1 MSESKVVKIKESD
14 KQMANLSEL
23 SGLKIRRGRLLVQP
37 VLLSLVVVAVSL
49 GISLPQI
56 ARAEETIGDMLK
68 KLKKTGGASNQ
79 PIMSKQSFTVP
90 VYNSLQEPKRE
101 RLDFESIKPT
111 LSREEL
117 NVEKVGKDR
126 VELEKI
132 TDRQIQELFRLTEK
146 MKNSPNRGELW
157 LRLAELYVEK
167 SDYIKSRRQS
177 EYEEKLQLYNQKKTS
192 IKPEVDLSES
202 AAFNKKAIQL
212 YEYFVRDFR
221 NHPKMDQA
229 LYFLG
234 FNYIELGEFKK
245 GASYYTRLATE
256 YPRSPYV
263 GEANFSIGEYY
274 FDEEKWD
281 QALDAYK
288 KVIKNKNASTFGIA
302 LYKAA
307 WCLHRKGK
315 SNEGLKFLEVLIRL
329 GADSNK
335 KINLA
340 KLDGEAR
347 RDLVVFYAESG
358 DPERAF
364 GYFAKQLGEDRALGE
379 VEKLA
384 YYYSDKGEREKAAI
398 LFKKLIAK
406 NRLSPKAFDYQFQIV
421 RNFLNDAKNQ
431 RFKEELY
438 TLIKDY
444 GPKSEWRKENK
455 SNSNSA
461 EASYKTTENFLK
473 TYTLQQ
479 HQSAQN
485 SRGKFSQEQAAEGY
499 KLYLSEFQD
508 APSYPDMMFFYG
520 ELLYDME
527 KFGEAAQQYAWVA
540 KNAPQSKY
548 APKAGMNMILGLE
561 KNLPTEE
568 QMQARVGQSTE
579 TLPLDPRVKQFIENG
594 EWYLKSFQ
602 KADKNVE
609 LRFKIA
615 RLYYLSNH
623 FVEAEKIF
631 KEVIQ
636 NHPKSK
642 QAEYAANLLLDMY
655 NLRKDFVGLERVGQ
669 ELLTQSGVAESS
681 SAEQIKNILERA
693 SFKAGEELEAKKDYL
708 GSAKKFDAFA
718 KKYPR
723 SNFILKA
730 QFNAGVN
737 YQRANRFWPAI
748 NAFELVLHNRDKAA
762 LPLQEKAVKI
772 LPKMYQSLG
781 MYHKAAGA
789 YANAG
794 ERNNN
799 PKEAL
804 DFFYNAAILYDALNS
819 VEKANKYYGLYLK
832 KASHSEKAAIFYR
845 MAELSYRNQ
854 QYYKAIDNFKEYLR
868 IGKDPELV
876 IEAHYKITNSY
887 NKLRNRREWTDWRA
901 KVVSVQKN
909 LVPKLRGP
917 GAHYAAQI
925 RLQNIEQVYNHLV
938 SLKFPANSARIK
950 KVADEK
956 LGLVTQLNQE
966 LAEIIKYDSA
976 EEIVGSLEL
985 LGRTNAHM
993 NESLLNAPLPPEV
1006 AKDDAAKQQ
1015 YTAAV
1020 AEMARPFLAKAI
1032 ESYKGAVS
1040 KGKELE
1046 TYTQPYFNAIDS
1058 LRALDSNSKSD
1069 LGSEALAKTYQD
1081 WMGLK

>member
-1 MSESKVVKIKESD
+1 MITVP
-14 KQMANLSEL
+14 
-23 SGLKIRRGRLLVQP
+23 LK
-37 VLLSLVVVAVSL
+37 SFS
-49 GISLPQI
+49 
-56 ARAEETIGDMLK
+56 EETIGDMLK
-68 KLKKTGGASNQ
+68 KLKKTGSTHSQ
-79 PIMSKQSFTVP
+79 PIMSKQSFSVP
-90 VYNSLQEPKRE
+90 VSNLFQEPKRE
-101 RLDFESIKPT
+101 RLDFESIRPT
-111 LSREEL
+111 ASREVI

-126 VELEKI
+126 VELERI
-132 TDRQIQELFRLTEK
+132 TERQIQELYRLTEK
-146 MKNSPNRGELW
+146 LKNSPNRGELW

-167 SDYIKSRRQS
+167 SDYIKSRRQN
-177 EYEEKLQLYNQKKTS
+177 EYEEKLNAFNEKKIS
-192 IKPEVDLSES
+192 VKPEIDLTES
-202 AAFNKKAIQL
+202 MAYNKKAVQL

-245 GASYYTRLATE
+245 GAGYYSRLASE

-281 QALDAYK
+281 EALEAYK
-288 KVIKNKNASTFGIA
+288 KVIKNKQASTFGIA

-315 SNEGLKFLEVLIRL
+315 SAEGLKFLEVLIRM
-329 GADSNK
+329 GADPSK
-335 KINLA
+335 KVNIA
-340 KLDGEAR
+340 KLDSEAR
-347 RDLVVFYAESG
+347 RDLVVFFAEGG

-364 GYFAKQLGEDRALGE
+364 GYFAKHLGEEKGPQE

-384 YYYSDKGEREKAAI
+384 FYYSDKGEREKAAI

-406 NRLSPKAFDYQFQIV
+406 NKMSPKAYEYQFQIV
-421 RNFLNDAKNQ
+421 KNYLNDAKNI
-431 RFKEELY
+431 RFKEEMY
-438 TLIKDY
+438 NLIKDY
-444 GPKSEWRKENK
+444 GPKSEWSKENK
-455 SNSNSA
+455 SNTTVV
-461 EASYKTTENFLK
+461 EASHKTTENFLK

-479 HQSAQN
+479 HQTAQN
-485 SRGKFSQEQAAEGY
+485 SRGKYSQEQAVEGY

-508 APSYPDMMFFYG
+508 SPAYPDMMFFYG

-548 APKAGMNMILGLE
+548 GPKAGMNMILGLE

-579 TLPLDPRVKQFIENG
+579 PLSLDPRVKQFIENG

-609 LRFKIA
+609 LRFKVG

-623 FVEAEKIF
+623 FAEAEKIF

-636 NHPKSK
+636 NNPKSK

-655 NLRKDFVGLERVGQ
+655 NLRKDFVGLERVGS
-669 ELLTQSGVAESS
+669 ELLAQSGVAESS
-681 SAEQIKNILERA
+681 SADQIKNILERA
-693 SFKAGEELEAKKDYL
+693 SFKAGEELEAKKDFL
-708 GSAKKFDAFA
+708 GSAKKFDTFA

-723 SNFILKA
+723 SSYLLKA

-737 YQRANRFWPAI
+737 YQRANRLWPSI
-748 NAFELVLHNRDKAA
+748 SAFEMVLRSKDKEAP
-762 LPLQEKAVKI
+762 PLQEKSYKI

-781 MYHKAAGA
+781 MYQKAAGA
-789 YANAG
+789 YAVAGDRNA
-794 ERNNN
+794 
-799 PKEAL
+799 KEKDAL
-804 DFFYNAAILYDALNS
+804 DFYYNAAILYDALNS
-819 VEKANKYYGLYLK
+819 VERANKYYLLYMK
-832 KASHSEKAAIFYR
+832 KASNSEKASIFYR
-845 MAELSYRNQ
+845 MADLTYRNQ

-868 IGKDPELV
+868 LGRDPELI
-876 IEAHYKITNSY
+876 IESHYKITECY
-887 NKLRNRREWTDWRA
+887 NKIRNRKEWSEWRT
-901 KVVSVQKN
+901 KVVAVQKN

-917 GAHYAAQI
+917 GSHYAAQI
-925 RLQNIEQVYNHLV
+925 RLQNIEQVYHQLV

-956 LGLVTQLNQE
+956 LGLVNQLNQE
-966 LAEIIKYDSA
+966 LGEIIKYDSA

-1006 AKDDAAKQQ
+1006 AKDEAAKAQ
-1015 YTAAV
+1015 YTSAV
-1020 AEMARPFLAKAI
+1020 AEMAKPFLAKAI
-1032 ESYKGAVS
+1032 ESYRGAIS
-1040 KGKELE
+1040 RGRDLE
-1046 TYTQPYFNAIDS
+1046 TYNTPYFNSIES
-1058 LRALDSNSKSD
+1058 LRLLDPSMKSD
-1069 LGSEALAKTYQD
+1069 LGSEPIAKTYQD